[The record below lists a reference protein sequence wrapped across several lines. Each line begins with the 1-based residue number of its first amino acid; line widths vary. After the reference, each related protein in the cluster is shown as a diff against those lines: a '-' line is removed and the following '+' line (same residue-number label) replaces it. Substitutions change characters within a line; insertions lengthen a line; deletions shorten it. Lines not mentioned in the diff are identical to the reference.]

1 MSRGANSFTMG
12 VDLRGLDQYLDQL
25 GDAAEEAALPACAA
39 VAKVY
44 YDAARTFVPRSLKS
58 HYFYGKSY
66 KETGKRYGPYSPGNL
81 QNAIYRV
88 YSKDNSAPGK
98 AVYHVSY
105 NYLDAPYA
113 HMVEFGT
120 SHSAPHP
127 FIRRAMNSQAV
138 QKEALDAGEAVLMAA
153 INKAAAA

>member
-1 MSRGANSFTMG
+1 MSGGANSFSMG

-44 YDAARTFVPRSLKS
+44 YDAARAFVPRSVRA
-58 HYFYGKSY
+58 HFFYGKSY
-66 KETGKRYGPYSPGNL
+66 KTSGVRYGPYRPGNL
-81 QNAIYRV
+81 QAAIYRV

-105 NYLDAPYA
+105 NAKDAPYA

-153 INKAAAA
+153 INKAAGQ

>member
-1 MSRGANSFTMG
+1 MSGGRNSVAMR
-12 VDLRGLDQYLDQL
+12 VDLSGLDSYLDQL
-25 GDAAEEAALPACAA
+25 GDAAEEAALPAVAA

-44 YDAARTFVPRSLKS
+44 YDAARAFVPRSKS
-58 HYFYGKSY
+58 AHFFYGKSY
-66 KETGKRYGPYSPGNL
+66 KTTKKRYGPYSPGNL
-81 QNAIYRV
+81 QAAIYRA
-88 YSKDNSAPGK
+88 YSKENSAPGL

-105 NYLDAPYA
+105 NADKAPYA

-138 QKEALDAGEAVLMAA
+138 QKEALDAGEKVLMAA
-153 INKAAAA
+153 IDKALA

>member
-1 MSRGANSFTMG
+1 MR
-12 VDLRGLDQYLDQL
+12 VDLSGLDAYLDQL
-25 GDAAEEAALPACAA
+25 GDAAEEAALPAVAA

-44 YDAARTFVPRSLKS
+44 YDAARSFVPRSMKA

-66 KETGKRYGPYSPGNL
+66 KTTKKRYGPYAPGTL
-81 QNAIYRV
+81 QAAIYRV
-88 YSKDNSAPGK
+88 YSKDNSAPGR

-105 NYLDAPYA
+105 NTDKAPYA

-120 SHSAPHP
+120 STSAPHP

-153 INKAAAA
+153 IDKAMA

>member
-1 MSRGANSFTMG
+1 MSKGANSVSMR
-12 VDLRGLDQYLDQL
+12 VDLSGLDEYLDQL

-44 YDAARTFVPRSLKS
+44 YDAARSFVPRAKRA
-58 HYFYGKSY
+58 HFFYGSSY
-66 KETGKRYGPYSPGNL
+66 KKTGQRYGPYSPGNL
-81 QNAIYRV
+81 QAAIYRV
-88 YSKDNSAPGK
+88 YSKDNSAPGL

-105 NYLDAPYA
+105 NYHDAPYA

-138 QKEALDAGEAVLMAA
+138 QKEALDAGEKVLMDA
-153 INKAAAA
+153 IDKAAA